1 MRRGSGQE
9 GKEEK
14 GHEDGDRKVIHIGIY
29 VTAWMNKIT
38 LKGRGRS
45 GERAWGF
52 SLGRRKRH
60 VARLEVTGVLQDE
73 TSYT

>member
-9 GKEEK
+9 GKE
-14 GHEDGDRKVIHIGIY
+14 GHEDGDGKVIHIGIY

-45 GERAWGF
+45 EQRAWGF